1 MVWLHIFFLVA
12 LLSTVGWLGWLGW
25 MYDRD

>member
-1 MVWLHIFFLVA
+1 MLWLHIFFLVA
-12 LLSTVGWLGWLGW
+12 LLSAVGCLGWLGW

>member
-1 MVWLHIFFLVA
+1 MTWLHVFFLVA